1 MAVMPFEEPRPRIE
15 MPNLVGAPDTHGAR
29 PPWRPSRRLL
39 ALVVLVASLAAVG
52 GFIGFTVFLRPV
64 AVEVAPVS
72 TNVPVQVFG
81 LGTVGARVQSNVG
94 VKVAGVLVALNAD
107 SGDRVAA
114 SSVLAQLDAREVAA
128 QLGQARAGVLQ
139 AQASLVKAHADVA
152 AAEASRANAASVAR
166 RRGALAKGGYA
177 SVEEAESTHAAELTA
192 IANLSMARSEVDV
205 ATASVKV
212 AEAQVAFQEAALDNY
227 TLRSPYDALV
237 VARNLQLGAMP
248 VPGQAVFTLV
258 DPATIWVQGYVDE
271 RLAGGITLG
280 QPAEIVL
287 RSEPGRRHPGHVA
300 RIEIQSDAVNE
311 ERLIEVAFD
320 SIPRDIHLAEQAE
333 VVFTTGSL
341 SRAVLVPQVA
351 VSGLRAGR
359 GTVWTIDDGKLAKRN
374 VTVGAPLLD
383 GRLPITD
390 PVPLGVQVIVSPT
403 SGLRAG
409 RDAVIARAAPQ

>member
-1 MAVMPFEEPRPRIE
+1 
-15 MPNLVGAPDTHGAR
+15 LVGAPDTHGAR

-139 AQASLVKAHADVA
+139 AQASLVKAHAD
-152 AAEASRANAASVAR
+152 
-166 RRGALAKGGYA
+166 
-177 SVEEAESTHAAELTA
+177 VEEAESTHAAELTA